1 MPVSDAQ
8 AWIKRETEA
17 RRKFEEGMDRL
28 STLNIVRIKGA
39 KYQLNGVFRDG
50 MRRALIGG
58 GDHRSFG
65 VACDT
70 PDKNAVDLEYLD
82 EYARSRWEAILHYMV
97 GSGGAEVPRAPVLYL
112 LRASGLMQ
120 HASSKRPDDAD
131 LSITS
136 LGFQFL
142 LEDLNTQ
149 LWDLLLS
156 YLTMAESRNMDLV
169 EVLSFIF
176 MLGNLQLG
184 KDYSIED
191 FTETQLHML
200 QDFRDYGLVYQ
211 RKSTSRRFY
220 PTRLATTLTSS
231 ATPLVGGHGSDEER
245 GFVILET
252 NYRVYAYTNNPL
264 RISVLSL
271 FVSLKARFPNLIMG
285 TINRESVKAALS
297 NGISSDQIIAYLT
310 HHAHGQM
317 LKNDPVLPVTVT
329 DQIRLWEREKNR
341 VTTSPGSLFA
351 DFSSF
356 ADFAMVRDYASQLGV
371 LLWQNEQKRLF
382 FVAAEGDEP
391 TRDFIR
397 RRLQN

>member
-1 MPVSDAQ
+1 MSTPGPSASNRAGGEAASGVASRSQVQSLAQGQDTINAFLDRQAQTTLNRLYQRPANCLAIFRLVPMLARQQIMSMLFLEEQQGASASMALADAQ
-8 AWIKRETEA
+8 AWIKRDAEA
-17 RRKFEEGMDRL
+17 RKRFDEAMSRL
-28 STLNIVRIKGA
+28 ATLNIVRTKGGR
-39 KYQLNGVFRDG
+39 YQLNGVFRDG

-58 GDHRSFG
+58 GEHRSFG
-65 VACDT
+65 VPCDT
-70 PDKNAVDLEYLD
+70 EDKNAVGMDYLD
-82 EYARSRWEAILHYMV
+82 DYARNRWEAILHYMV
-97 GSGGAEVPRAPVLYL
+97 GSDGAEVPRAPVLYL

-120 HASSKRPDDAD
+120 HASNKRPDDAD

-220 PTRLATTLTSS
+220 PTRLATTLTSN
-231 ATPLVGGHGSDEER
+231 ATPLVGGQGSDEER

-252 NYRVYAYTNNPL
+252 NYRVYAYTSEHCWAGSW
-264 RISVLSL
+264 RCSTS
-271 FVSLKARFPNLIMG
+271 
-285 TINRESVKAALS
+285 
-297 NGISSDQIIAYLT
+297 IA
-310 HHAHGQM
+310 G
-317 LKNDPVLPVTVT
+317 P
-329 DQIRLWEREKNR
+329 
-341 VTTSPGSLFA
+341 
-351 DFSSF
+351 
-356 ADFAMVRDYASQLGV
+356 
-371 LLWQNEQKRLF
+371 
-382 FVAAEGDEP
+382 
-391 TRDFIR
+391 
-397 RRLQN
+397 